1 MNSENRR
8 IHEISILGF
17 QCVAMS
23 IEDCLKET
31 ISYLVYSHIWLNLP
45 QGDHHFLFIFLLCM
59 DDDGCYH
66 LRPFRGLGFMDDHH
80 LGYIKINSKNKT
92 SLLPYK

>member
-8 IHEISILGF
+8 IRKISILGF
-17 QCVAMS
+17 QCIAMS
-23 IEDCLKET
+23 IEGCLKEI

-59 DDDGCYH
+59 DDGGCYH
-66 LRPFRGLGFMDDHH
+66 PRPFWDFSMDIYH
-80 LGYIKINSKNKT
+80 LGYINF
-92 SLLPYK
+92 